1 MARRKLNQKKR
12 FKIFKKI
19 FMEENKEYWHN
30 VALLEKLWEKIPQC
44 NTNTLNAN
52 EVFNIIKKEKIK
64 IDIHSICKFFKI
76 TLIKTNGKKFVIF
89 NENNKLIIHYHN
101 ESDIFYFLGHV
112 FHNFLDGA
120 YFKYPFKKHTW
131 DLEHREKLAKKFAV
145 KLKLLID
152 AGEIFKASYQPIV
165 EMGEIFKL
173 PYQPIVEMGE
183 IFKASYQ
190 PIVEMGEIFKLPN
203 EKISQFEAI
212 ELDNNQSIDNNNAD
226 SLLTQEKQYYI
237 ITGIKSTSWQ
247 THL

>member
-1 MARRKLNQKKR
+1 
-12 FKIFKKI
+12 
-19 FMEENKEYWHN
+19 
-30 VALLEKLWEKIPQC
+30 
-44 NTNTLNAN
+44 
-52 EVFNIIKKEKIK
+52 
-64 IDIHSICKFFKI
+64 
-76 TLIKTNGKKFVIF
+76 FVIF
-89 NENNKLIIHYHN
+89 NKNNKLIINYHN
-101 ESDIFYFLGHV
+101 ESDIFNFLGHI